1 MMKIVEEVV
10 EEETILGMKRGGFC
24 SVQSH
29 LYLSLPTVCPC
40 GRKGNSYR

>member
-1 MMKIVEEVV
+1 MMKIAEEVV
-10 EEETILGMKRGGFC
+10 EKETILGMKHGGFC

-29 LYLSLPTVCPC
+29 LYLSLPIVCQC